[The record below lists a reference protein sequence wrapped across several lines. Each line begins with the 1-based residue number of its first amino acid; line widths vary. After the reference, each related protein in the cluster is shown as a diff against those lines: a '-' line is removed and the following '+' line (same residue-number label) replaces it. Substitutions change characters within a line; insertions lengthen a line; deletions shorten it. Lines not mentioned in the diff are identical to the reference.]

1 MTQRKLFYIKPVMPK
16 LSPEEKALIVAGVPV
31 ADLARQPGELF
42 ESAAHKESAKK
53 AEEENNR
60 SLFKT

>member
-42 ESAAHKESAKK
+42 
-53 AEEENNR
+53 
-60 SLFKT
+60 